1 MDKLLAAVLDA
12 HGGLQ
17 EWAKAVQ
24 LTARMS
30 LGGPF
35 WAARGWPGVYDDV
48 TVTIDTRRQHIAFA
62 PFTAPDRLSSMSVGP
77 ERVAIT
83 DPDGKIIEERAD
95 PRSSFPT
102 EFNPTETP
110 WDAIQV
116 AYFTSAA
123 VWNYMVAPF
132 VFAQPDVDAREIEPW
147 IEGSKTWRRLAVA
160 FPKTNAN
167 HNTAQTFYYDEA
179 FMLARMDYSP
189 DVTGKPPVAH
199 YTSEYRKFD
208 GFMFPT
214 RRRVHLHDEHG
225 VADQQ
230 FAPITIDV
238 TEVRI
243 NRSQ

>member
-12 HGGLQ
+12 HGGLH
-17 EWAKAVQ
+17 EWAKATQ

-48 TVTIDTRRQHIAFA
+48 TVTIDPRRQHIAFA
-62 PFTAPDRLSSMSVGP
+62 PFTAPDRTSSMDVDP
-77 ERVAIT
+77 ERVSIT
-83 DPDGKIIEERAD
+83 GLDGRIIEERAD
-95 PRSSFPT
+95 PRSSFPLD
-102 EFNPTETP
+102 FNPTATP

-123 VWNYMVAPF
+123 VWNYMVGPF
-132 VFAQPDVDAREIEPW
+132 VFAQPEVDAREIEPW
-147 IEGSKTWRRLAVA
+147 TEGGKPWRRLAVK
-160 FPKTNAN
+160 FPTTNAN
-167 HNTAQTFYYDEA
+167 HNTEQTFYYDET
-179 FMLARMDYSP
+179 FMLVRMDYSP

-199 YTSEYRKFD
+199 YTSDYRKFD

-238 TEVRI
+238 TEVRVH
-243 NRSQ
+243 RSH

>member
-1 MDKLLAAVLDA
+1 MADFRN
-12 HGGLQ
+12 
-17 EWAKAVQ
+17 WAKAAQ

-48 TVTIDTRRQHIAFA
+48 TVTIDPRRQHIAFA
-62 PFTAPDRLSSMSVGP
+62 PFTAPDRVSSMGVGP

-83 DPDGKIIEERAD
+83 DLDGKIIEERAD
-95 PRSSFPT
+95 PRSSFPS
-102 EFNPTETP
+102 EFNPTDDTMGCHPGCILYECSRLELRGRAFRLRAT
-110 WDAIQV
+110 
-116 AYFTSAA
+116 
-123 VWNYMVAPF
+123 
-132 VFAQPDVDAREIEPW
+132 
-147 IEGSKTWRRLAVA
+147 GRRCNGRSNQGPNGTRRGAGLPLR

-167 HNTAQTFYYDEA
+167 HNTEQTFYYDDA

-238 TEVRI
+238 TEVRVD
-243 NRSQ
+243 RSQ